1 MAPIYI
7 ALGAWEAAELPGAA
21 VFSLVTLLII
31 TITLLTLCSRCQKH
45 SFDLEHDIPR
55 ERNSDLVVQLEN
67 ITMSVDNPTAAD
79 MTKDEK
85 YLSSLPVDVAV
96 KPAGEREFRPWRS
109 HTLDRDPQRMING
122 GNRHDLNT
130 LNLNPNPAA
139 SEPPLTETSL
149 RSADQTVSTH
159 KEYELSMPAS
169 EPHGFQ
175 TISLDEDT
183 NYDIIQ
189 RPHSTTQHI
198 YETTEH
204 MKGPDVSLSTG
215 QRETLPNPYATYDSI
230 KTNGPQGDGSYMP
243 APPVLAEE
251 LDEGLGGGNISDQ
264 YARVSKKKKHSSPP
278 VEPPLE
284 NEAEVGVPPLP
295 QRS

>member
-85 YLSSLPVDVAV
+85 Y
-96 KPAGEREFRPWRS
+96 
-109 HTLDRDPQRMING
+109 RDPQRMING